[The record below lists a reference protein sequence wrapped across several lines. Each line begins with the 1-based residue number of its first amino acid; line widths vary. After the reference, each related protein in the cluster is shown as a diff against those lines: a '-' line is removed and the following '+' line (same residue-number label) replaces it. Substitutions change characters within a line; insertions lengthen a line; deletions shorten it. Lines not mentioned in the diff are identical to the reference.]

1 LDHEIK
7 ITPYKACHNPFLGY
21 SPNSFL
27 FLKKK
32 TQNNVVLNNTVL
44 LFPLDVQQGKKKPFL
59 KSSFPAHS
67 LSLSP
72 LTQPIPCHH
81 YGRNRRPMPDHYT
94 LCLDRVGWP
103 SPPASYKYRGR
114 TKDKKGGLFFEKEE
128 NKREIET
135 GEETNREKK
144 QRVERER
151 ERGD

>member
-32 TQNNVVLNNTVL
+32 NTKQCH
-44 LFPLDVQQGKKKPFL
+44 FKQHCSSFSPGWATGEEEAFL
-59 KSSFPAHS
+59 KIFFSCPLS

-114 TKDKKGGLFFEKEE
+114 TKDKKEGLFLRKRGTKEK
-128 NKREIET
+128 
-135 GEETNREKK
+135 
-144 QRVERER
+144 
-151 ERGD
+151 